1 MKKPVRSLLTKPRI
15 AALVVLLGVMALTA
29 VLDGLARA
37 AYVSDVR
44 ADTSARLD
52 GLARTL
58 SDVVA
63 RETASADTMAVF
75 VELTGFDGLE
85 IESTFPVF
93 AAALVNEGTTIR
105 SVQLAPG
112 GILEFVYPVDGNAAA
127 VGLDLMADP
136 DRRENLL
143 PSIESGNSVLQGPFE
158 LVQGGQALAVR
169 HPVYR
174 PGGGFWGFAAVILD
188 WDEVTAITG
197 FEAVPSSFVA
207 GVRLPGDDR
216 VIAGDPSAFEG
227 DPLLRVVEV
236 GATDTRWSIAMRP
249 TAGWPAR
256 SDASGLIWAF
266 GLTVASLAALLTY
279 DVMRRP
285 ELVEAERAAAVAD
298 LERSEAMFLA
308 TFLHAGVGIVIGDIS
323 GRVVQTN
330 PAFREIVG
338 RPGADLVGTDLMD
351 FITPE
356 HRRDFERE
364 MVSAY
369 RRGSLATLDVRL
381 AGLSKP
387 RWGRIRVSAVP
398 GAERLFVGIVED
410 ITDRLAAE
418 AALAESEDRFRRL
431 YEQAP
436 IAIQREDHSAAHREI
451 QGLLVRGLDVRSWY
465 AEDDRRL
472 RSILARVLIK
482 DLNPAAFELQA
493 ARLGSTVGPGPL
505 VRHYTTNA
513 RDGFLNTLEAIAE
526 GKTTLEYQVRTN
538 RADGQLV
545 HLDMKWQ
552 VPVIEG
558 VPDYSNVM
566 ITLHDS
572 TDLRNTERRLQ
583 EEIASKD
590 RFLASV
596 AHELRTPL
604 TAVVGFAHEL
614 QDDSGI
620 YTATE
625 RREFQKLISFHS
637 SELANLIE
645 DLLVWARADIGEV
658 QVRPRSIDLGT
669 CVADCIDAMPE
680 IELSFD
686 SASVAAFAD
695 PARVRQIVRNLI
707 SNAGRYGGPNA
718 RVEVRTVGD
727 WSVIDVSD
735 DGPELPEDRREA
747 IFAPYARSEISPSL
761 PGSIGLG
768 LTVSRTLA
776 RLQGGELA
784 FLREDD
790 RNVFRVMLPQPVEA
804 VAAVAHQFTV

>member
-1 MKKPVRSLLTKPRI
+1 M
-15 AALVVLLGVMALTA
+15 ALVVLLGVVGLTA
-29 VLDGLARA
+29 ALDGFARA
-37 AYVSDVR
+37 AHVADMR
-44 ADTSARLD
+44 ADTSSRLD
-52 GLARTL
+52 TLARTL
-58 SDVVA
+58 SDVIA
-63 RETASADTMAVF
+63 RETAAADTMAVF
-75 VELTGFDGLE
+75 VELTGFEGLE
-85 IESTFPVF
+85 IEATFPVF
-93 AAALVNEGTTIR
+93 AEALVNEGTTIR

-112 GILEFVYPVDGNAAA
+112 GILEFVYPVEDNRGA
-127 VGLDLMADP
+127 VGLDLLSDP

-143 PSIESGNSVLQGPFE
+143 PSIRSGNSVLQGPFE
-158 LVQGGQALAVR
+158 LVQGGRALAVR

-174 PGGGFWGFAAVILD
+174 PGGAFWGFAAVILD
-188 WDEVTAITG
+188 WDEVTAVTG
-197 FEAVPSSFVA
+197 FDAIPESFVA

-216 VIAGDPSAFEG
+216 AIAGDPAAFEG
-227 DPLLRVVEV
+227 DPLVRVVEV
-236 GATDTRWSIAMRP
+236 GATDTRWSIALRP
-249 TAGWPAR
+249 AAGWPVR

-266 GLTVASLAALLTY
+266 GLTVALLAALLAHNG
-279 DVMRRP
+279 MRRP
-285 ELVEAERAAAVAD
+285 ELAEAERAAAVAG
-298 LERSEAMFLA
+298 LARSEAMFQA

-323 GRVVQTN
+323 GRVIQTN
-330 PAFREIVG
+330 PAFRRIVG
-338 RPGADLVGTDLMD
+338 RPDDDLAGSDVADFVA
-351 FITPE
+351 PE
-356 HRRDFERE
+356 HRRSFERE

-369 RRGSLATLDVRL
+369 RRGELANLDVRIADL
-381 AGLSKP
+381 TKP
-387 RWGRIRVSAVP
+387 RWGRIRVSTVP

-418 AALAESEDRFRRL
+418 VALAESEDRFRRL
-431 YEQAP
+431 YEHAP

-451 QGLLVRGLDVRSWY
+451 QGLLARGLDVRAWY

-472 RSILARVLIK
+472 RSILSRVLIT

-538 RADGQLV
+538 RADGQMV

-552 VPVIEG
+552 VPVVDGE
-558 VPDYSNVM
+558 PDYSNVM

-572 TDLRNTERRLQ
+572 TELRNTERRLQ
-583 EEIASKD
+583 EEIESKD

-604 TAVVGFAHEL
+604 TAVVGFAQEL
-614 QDDSGI
+614 QDESGI
-620 YTATE
+620 YTELE
-625 RREFQKLISFHS
+625 RREFQELISFHS

-658 QVRPRSIDLGT
+658 QVRPRAIDLGA
-669 CVADCIDAMPE
+669 CVAECIDAMPE
-680 IELSFD
+680 IELSFQ
-686 SASVAAFAD
+686 SAAVAAFVD

-707 SNAGRYGGPNA
+707 SNAARYGGPNA
-718 RVEVRTVGD
+718 RVEVRTDED

-747 IFAPYARSEISPSL
+747 IFAPYTRSERSASL

-776 RLQGGELA
+776 RLQGGELV
-784 FLREDD
+784 FLRENG
-790 RNVFRVMLPQPVEA
+790 RNVFRVLLPQPVEA
-804 VAAVAHQFTV
+804 VAAVAHQVTG

>member
-1 MKKPVRSLLTKPRI
+1 MRSLLTKPRL
-15 AALVVLLGVMALTA
+15 AALVVLLGVVALTA
-29 VLDGLARA
+29 VLDGFARA
-37 AYVSDVR
+37 AHVSEVR
-44 ADTSARLD
+44 ADTSSRLD

-58 SDVVA
+58 SDVIA
-63 RETASADTMAVF
+63 RETAAADTMAVF
-75 VELTGFDGLE
+75 VELTGFEGLE

-93 AAALVNEGTTIR
+93 AEALVNEGTAIR

-112 GILEFVYPVDGNAAA
+112 GILDFVYPEEGNEAA
-127 VGLDLMADP
+127 VGLDLLADP
-136 DRRENLL
+136 DRRAHLL
-143 PSIESGNSVLQGPFE
+143 PSIRSGHSVLQGPFE

-174 PGGGFWGFAAVILD
+174 PDGSFWGFAAVILD
-188 WDEVTAITG
+188 WNAVTAATG
-197 FEAVPSSFVA
+197 FDAIPSRFVS
-207 GVRLPGDDR
+207 GVRLPGDDQ
-216 VIAGDPSAFEG
+216 VVAGDPAAFEG
-227 DPLLRVVEV
+227 GPLLRVVEV

-249 TAGWPAR
+249 AAGWPTS
-256 SDASGLIWAF
+256 SDVSWLIWAF
-266 GLTVASLAALLTY
+266 GLTVASLAALLAHN
-279 DVMRRP
+279 VMRRP
-285 ELVEAERAAAVAD
+285 ELAETERASAVAD
-298 LERSEAMFLA
+298 LARSEAMFLA

-330 PAFREIVG
+330 PAFRKIVG
-338 RPGADLVGTDLMD
+338 RPDVDLTGTDLIE
-351 FITPE
+351 FIAPE
-356 HRRDFERE
+356 HRRGLERE

-369 RRGSLATLDVRL
+369 RQGTQANLDIRI
-381 AGLSKP
+381 AGLSRP
-387 RWGRIRVSAVP
+387 RWGRIRASTVP
-398 GAERLFVGIVED
+398 GEERLFVGIVED

-418 AALAESEDRFRRL
+418 VALAESEDRFRRL

-451 QGLLVRGLDVRSWY
+451 QGLLARGLDVRAWY
-465 AEDDRRL
+465 TEDDRRL
-472 RSILARVLIK
+472 RSILSRVLIT
-482 DLNPAAFELQA
+482 DLNPAALELQA
-493 ARLGSTVGPGPL
+493 AGLGSGVGPGPL

-513 RDGFLNTLEAIAE
+513 RDGFLSTLEAIAE
-526 GKTTLEYQVRTN
+526 GKTNLEYQVRTD

-545 HLDMKWQ
+545 HLDMQWQ
-552 VPVIEG
+552 VPVVDG
-558 VPDYSNVM
+558 VADYSNVM

-572 TDLRNTERRLQ
+572 TALRETERRLQ
-583 EEIASKD
+583 DEIESKD

-614 QDDSGI
+614 KDDSGI
-620 YTATE
+620 YTEAE

-637 SELANLIE
+637 LELANLIE

-658 QVRPRSIDLGT
+658 QVRPHAIDLGM
-669 CVADCIDAMPE
+669 CVAECLEAMPD
-680 IELSFD
+680 IEMSFD

-695 PARVRQIVRNLI
+695 PARVRQIVRNLV
-707 SNAGRYGGPNA
+707 SNAGRYGGPNP
-718 RVEVRTVGD
+718 RVAVRTDGD

-735 DGPELPEDRREA
+735 DGPELPQDRREA
-747 IFAPYARSEISPSL
+747 IFAPYARAEVSASL

-784 FLREDD
+784 LLREDE

-804 VAAVAHQFTV
+804 VAAVAHQMID